1 MNLRNPDILVS
12 NGGTGGDDVKKL
24 EAQGY
29 EKFAYDS
36 KA

>member
-12 NGGTGGDDVKKL
+12 NGGGDDVKKL
-24 EAQGY
+24 EAHGY

-36 KA
+36 IA